1 MSTRDD
7 IVTKTTA
14 VADPIVAAEGLELI
28 DVDWVREGPS
38 WILRLYVDKPGGGVG
53 LEDCQRASHA
63 VETAIDVADFIS
75 HEYALEVSS
84 PGVNR
89 PLTKD
94 RHFIAAIGQQVRIKT
109 FGPLGDPP
117 RKNYLGMLVGFTDGA
132 AEVEVEGAGHFHIPL
147 KDIAKASIEFDFNA
161 ASPRR
166 STAAE

>member
-14 VADPIVAAEGLELI
+14 LAEPILMAEGLELI
-28 DVDWVREGPS
+28 DVEWAKEGPS
-38 WILRLYVDKPGGGVG
+38 WVLRLFVDKPGGIG
-53 LEDCQRASHA
+53 LDDCQKASHA

-75 HEYALEVSS
+75 HEYSLEVSS

-94 RHFIAAIGQQVRIKT
+94 RHFLAAIGQRVRIKT
-109 FGPLGDPP
+109 YGPLGDPP
-117 RKNYLGMLVGFTDGA
+117 RKNYLGVLTAFADGA
-132 AEVEVEGAGHFHIPL
+132 AEVDVEGAGRFRVPL
-147 KDIAKASIEFDFNA
+147 KDIAKANIEFDFNT